1 MNHAYIYTVL
11 IPLFIIASFAAFCES
26 LGITIH
32 DLVCVTAL
40 HLLEKK
46 AW

>member
-1 MNHAYIYTVL
+1 MNHAYTVL
-11 IPLFIIASFAAFCES
+11 SPLFIIASFAVFCEN

-32 DLVCVTAL
+32 DLVCVAAL
-40 HLLEKK
+40 HLLENK